1 MGQAIINN
9 NLIRIYKITCLG
21 QFCPTASD
29 FCIVSIII
37 VRNKSPPAAVEFS
50 KKFNCWRFKMKGN
63 NKSYDEINKYDF
75 RVHYYMHYAIGTKFE
90 GKDEITKSEYNELI
104 KKINNSSDAKI
115 RAYKT
120 YTVGFYKTP
129 KTYVTQEVDKKVFD
143 CLYSSQR
150 YEKNKRNNENRRH
163 IDTYFNQE
171 NLSHIP
177 SKDNL
182 EEDILNKVEK
192 ENIKKFLDTS
202 LFEKQSN
209 RFFQNIIDNI
219 PIVVIAVQ
227 EGADPS
233 SVRESIERA
242 KKTLSKKYK
251 KF

>member
-1 MGQAIINN
+1 
-9 NLIRIYKITCLG
+9 
-21 QFCPTASD
+21 
-29 FCIVSIII
+29 
-37 VRNKSPPAAVEFS
+37 
-50 KKFNCWRFKMKGN
+50 MKGN

-90 GKDEITKSEYNELI
+90 GKVEITKSEYNDLI
-104 KKINNSSDAKI
+104 KKINNSSNAMI
-115 RAYKT
+115 RVYKT
-120 YTVGFYKTP
+120 YTVGFFKNP

-150 YEKNKRNNENRRH
+150 YEKNKRINENRRH
-163 IDTYFNQE
+163 IDTYFEQE
-171 NLSHIP
+171 NLENIA
-177 SKDNL
+177 SKDSL
-182 EEDILNKVEK
+182 ENEVIGRIEK
-192 ENIKKFLDTS
+192 EDIKKFLDAT
-202 LFEKQSN
+202 LFEKQSD
-209 RFFQNIIDNI
+209 RFFQNIIDSI

>member
-1 MGQAIINN
+1 MK
-9 NLIRIYKITCLG
+9 LVDL
-21 QFCPTASD
+21 
-29 FCIVSIII
+29 
-37 VRNKSPPAAVEFS
+37 
-50 KKFNCWRFKMKGN
+50 FKQ
-63 NKSYDEINKYDF
+63 
-75 RVHYYMHYAIGTKFE
+75 
-90 GKDEITKSEYNELI
+90 L
-104 KKINNSSDAKI
+104 
-115 RAYKT
+115 
-120 YTVGFYKTP
+120 
-129 KTYVTQEVDKKVFD
+129 
-143 CLYSSQR
+143 
-150 YEKNKRNNENRRH
+150 KNK
-163 IDTYFNQE
+163 IKAKFGNQQLLE
-171 NLSHIP
+171 AP
-177 SKDNL
+177 KEA